1 LNRFSAAA
9 AAPLLDVVLFCA
21 LTGGG
26 FALRIAAR
34 EDELLHAYG
43 PRTQMRKELRLL
55 SRITDAQRGRY
66 EIEFEVAEVFYYSAT
81 DALLH
86 LAVTGVHH
94 RKMRRASPRVA
105 VSERAHARVLFC
117 RTLPRDSRLDLRV
130 LDLTDP
136 KAAAAAARGFE
147 LDAPLFVIS
156 VAAQLAGM
164 HAQTLRSYDREGLV
178 SPGRTTGGGRRY
190 SQRDIE
196 LLREVQK
203 LSQDEGVNRA
213 GIRRIIELEALVD
226 ALREQVADLAAEVTM
241 LREELLESRMDAAN
255 AAANAIAGLR
265 RDVVPW
271 QESSTAL
278 VAWRR
283 QRRG

>member
-1 LNRFSAAA
+1 MTGPGSARSAEDPAA
-9 AAPLLDVVLFCA
+9 
-21 LTGGG
+21 GG
-26 FALRIAAR
+26 ASSSP
-34 EDELLHAYG
+34 ED
-43 PRTQMRKELRLL
+43 R
-55 SRITDAQRGRY
+55 SDGR
-66 EIEFEVAEVFYYSAT
+66 
-81 DALLH
+81 H
-86 LAVTGVHH
+86 PG
-94 RKMRRASPRVA
+94 SP
-105 VSERAHARVLFC
+105 
-117 RTLPRDSRLDLRV
+117 
-130 LDLTDP
+130 
-136 KAAAAAARGFE
+136 GFE
-147 LDAPLFVIS
+147 MDAPLFVIS

-196 LLREVQK
+196 LLREVQR
-203 LSQDEGVNRA
+203 LSQDDGVNRA

-226 ALREQVADLAAEVTM
+226 VLREQLDQATTEIAALRADLI
-241 LREELLESRMDAAN
+241 ESRLDAAN

-283 QRRG
+283 QRRRRSE

>member
-1 LNRFSAAA
+1 M
-9 AAPLLDVVLFCA
+9 
-21 LTGGG
+21 T
-26 FALRIAAR
+26 
-34 EDELLHAYG
+34 G
-43 PRTQMRKELRLL
+43 PRG
-55 SRITDAQRGRY
+55 RGPAGG
-66 EIEFEVAEVFYYSAT
+66 ESDGGANETAGGQQQS
-81 DALLH
+81 
-86 LAVTGVHH
+86 
-94 RKMRRASPRVA
+94 
-105 VSERAHARVLFC
+105 
-117 RTLPRDSRLDLRV
+117 
-130 LDLTDP
+130 
-136 KAAAAAARGFE
+136 RGFE
-147 LDAPLFVIS
+147 MDAPLFVIS

-196 LLREVQK
+196 LLREVQR

-226 ALREQVADLAAEVTM
+226 VLREQLADATSEIASLRADLM
-241 LREELLESRMDAAN
+241 ESRMDAAN

-271 QESSTAL
+271 REPNTAL

>member
-1 LNRFSAAA
+1 M
-9 AAPLLDVVLFCA
+9 
-21 LTGGG
+21 T
-26 FALRIAAR
+26 
-34 EDELLHAYG
+34 G
-43 PRTQMRKELRLL
+43 PR
-55 SRITDAQRGRY
+55 RG
-66 EIEFEVAEVFYYSAT
+66 
-81 DALLH
+81 
-86 LAVTGVHH
+86 G
-94 RKMRRASPRVA
+94 
-105 VSERAHARVLFC
+105 SERDGPTAGG
-117 RTLPRDSRLDLRV
+117 
-130 LDLTDP
+130 
-136 KAAAAAARGFE
+136 AAGRPAGPAPVGSRGFE
-147 LDAPLFVIS
+147 MDAPLFVIS

>member
-1 LNRFSAAA
+1 VTGPGRRGPAGGDPSGGIPSGGSPSGTRSGGGSAAGTPSGGSA
-9 AAPLLDVVLFCA
+9 SRGHPA
-21 LTGGG
+21 GGG
-26 FALRIAAR
+26 
-34 EDELLHAYG
+34 
-43 PRTQMRKELRLL
+43 P
-55 SRITDAQRGRY
+55 
-66 EIEFEVAEVFYYSAT
+66 SA
-81 DALLH
+81 
-86 LAVTGVHH
+86 GQQG
-94 RKMRRASPRVA
+94 S
-105 VSERAHARVLFC
+105 
-117 RTLPRDSRLDLRV
+117 
-130 LDLTDP
+130 
-136 KAAAAAARGFE
+136 RGFE
-147 LDAPLFVIS
+147 MDAPLFVIS

-196 LLREVQK
+196 LLREVQR

-226 ALREQVADLAAEVTM
+226 VLREQLADATSEIASLRADLM
-241 LREELLESRMDAAN
+241 ESRMDAAN

-271 QESSTAL
+271 REPNTAL

-283 QRRG
+283 QRRS

>member
-1 LNRFSAAA
+1 MTGRRRPGDNPPAGGRRSGTRSAAGESA
-9 AAPLLDVVLFCA
+9 ASEPVPETSTSADGDRMGPPDG
-21 LTGGG
+21 TGARHPGG
-26 FALRIAAR
+26 
-34 EDELLHAYG
+34 
-43 PRTQMRKELRLL
+43 
-55 SRITDAQRGRY
+55 
-66 EIEFEVAEVFYYSAT
+66 
-81 DALLH
+81 
-86 LAVTGVHH
+86 
-94 RKMRRASPRVA
+94 
-105 VSERAHARVLFC
+105 
-117 RTLPRDSRLDLRV
+117 
-130 LDLTDP
+130 
-136 KAAAAAARGFE
+136 RGFE
-147 LDAPLFVIS
+147 MDAPLFVIS

-196 LLREVQK
+196 LLREVQR

-226 ALREQVADLAAEVTM
+226 VLREQLDEATTEIASLRADLI
-241 LREELLESRMDAAN
+241 ESRMDAAN

-283 QRRG
+283 QRRR